1 MLAEFLHVAATVIIC
16 QQLHLWQHRI
26 ICQKLYGRRAAR
38 VHLEMAGELSLGQL
52 VWVTPPQVTNY
63 PKFLRQIEL
72 CGRSDIT
79 HMVERQVDFP
89 EDLQDFFDKNPE
101 VRGLHFL

>member
-1 MLAEFLHVAATVIIC
+1 MCAALHVCISRWPE
-16 QQLHLWQHRI
+16 Q
-26 ICQKLYGRRAAR
+26 
-38 VHLEMAGELSLGQL
+38 LSLGQL

-89 EDLQDFFDKNPE
+89 EDLQDFFEKNPE
-101 VRGLHFL
+101 VRSLFCISCTWKQMSYTQ